1 MLRGVR
7 SDPRP
12 QAWSLKPE
20 VWSTRARVELFSWL
34 LDYRRFRPASW
45 EKFQGWV
52 THDLTNSSLTT
63 LYNNLANT
71 PYYQFYNGC

>member
-7 SDPRP
+7 WDARP

-20 VWSTRARVELFSWL
+20 AWSTRARVELFRL

-52 THDLTNSSLTT
+52 THDLASSSPTT

-71 PYYQFYNGC
+71 PYYQSYNGC